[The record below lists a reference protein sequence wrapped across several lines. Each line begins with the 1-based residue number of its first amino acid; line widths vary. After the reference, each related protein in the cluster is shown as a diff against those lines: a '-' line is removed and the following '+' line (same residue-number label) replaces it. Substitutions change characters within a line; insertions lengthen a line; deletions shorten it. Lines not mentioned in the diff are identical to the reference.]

1 MKSRPLF
8 ALFLSIFATMLGMGI
23 LSPLISIYSTSPKFN
38 ATGIWLA
45 IIFSGF
51 SLARIISASP
61 VGRMSDLK
69 GRKKVLM
76 AGLLIYS
83 IVPFGYLYAT
93 SLYGL
98 SLIRLIHGFSSAFIV
113 PVAIASVGDISPT
126 GEEGKYM
133 GLFSISLFLGMGI
146 GPVIGGVIKD
156 RFGMDYI
163 FYSMEILFLIAL
175 ILVFLFLPNMKGAPR
190 GDNSTKG
197 SLSEINTLTLS
208 IFGFLNSLGR
218 GTVIAFLPIFAYR
231 TLNLSASLIGLIFT
245 SNIILTF
252 LLQYPSGLTADKT
265 SKLGLIIA
273 GSFIY
278 ALFLLFIPFSK
289 NFLELLILNLSVG
302 MGNALTTPASM
313 SAAAEVGRD
322 CGMGTT
328 MGRIDMA
335 MGIGMIVGPLISG
348 VILDSFGI
356 KEVFYAVGMINLF
369 GTALLF
375 LICKKGDRIN

>member
-1 MKSRPLF
+1 MMTSRPLF

-23 LSPLISIYSTSPKFN
+23 LSPLIAIYSTSPKFN

-51 SLARIISASP
+51 SFARIISAPP
-61 VGRMSDLK
+61 VGRLSDIK
-69 GRKKVLM
+69 GRKRVLM

-83 IVPFGYLYAT
+83 IIPFGYLYAT

-113 PVAIASVGDISPT
+113 PVAIASVGDISPR

-175 ILVFLFLPNMKGAPR
+175 ILVFLFLPNMKGTPKK
-190 GDNSTKG
+190 DNTK

-218 GTVIAFLPIFAYR
+218 GTLIAFLPIFAYR

-302 MGNALTTPASM
+302 MGNALSTPASM

-335 MGIGMIVGPLISG
+335 MGMGMIVGPLISG